1 MDIYIFRGKS
11 ATGKTT
17 LTNLLSGKI
26 NVPVLRKDDIFD
38 TLSKYVSDI
47 STLNGASYDILARQ
61 VQTCID
67 NNSDIIIDIALQ
79 DTKSLETFLNKINFK
94 NAAVYRFFCD
104 CSDNAI
110 WLDRWRERLKNPL
123 PNQYFKS
130 IDEITEHYS
139 KCEIK
144 TSSDEVVLDSVLG
157 VADLI
162 NSILKSINNEDYKIL
177 QED

>member
-1 MDIYIFRGKS
+1 MNIYIFRGKS

-17 LTNLLSGKI
+17 LTNLLSNKI

-61 VQTCID
+61 IQTCID

-79 DTKSLETFLNKINFK
+79 DTKALETFLNKINLK
-94 NAAVYRFFCD
+94 NATIHRFFCD
-104 CSDNAI
+104 CSDTDI
-110 WLDRWRERLKNPL
+110 WLDRWKERLKNPL

-130 IDEITEHYS
+130 IDEIAEHYG

-144 TSSDEVVLDSVLG
+144 PLNGEIVLDS
-157 VADLI
+157 I
-162 NSILKSINNEDYKIL
+162 ILVDELFGRIMEEI
-177 QED
+177 

>member
-1 MDIYIFRGKS
+1 MNIYIFRGKS

-17 LTNLLSGKI
+17 LTNLLSNKI

-47 STLNGASYDILARQ
+47 STLNCASYDILAQ
-61 VQTCID
+61 QIQTCID

-79 DTKSLETFLNKINFK
+79 DTKALETFLNKINFK
-94 NAAVYRFFCD
+94 NATVYRFFCD
-104 CSDNAI
+104 CSDNDI

-130 IDEITEHYS
+130 IDEIVEHYG
-139 KCEIK
+139 KCDIR
-144 TSSDEVVLDSVLG
+144 SLDDEVVLDSVLG
-157 VADLI
+157 VEEL
-162 NSILKSINNEDYKIL
+162 LEKIL
-177 QED
+177 ECIGNE

>member
-1 MDIYIFRGKS
+1 MNIYIFRGKS

-17 LTNLLSGKI
+17 LTNLFSNKI

-38 TLSKYVSDI
+38 TLSNYVNDI

-79 DTKSLETFLNKINFK
+79 DTKALETFLNKIDFK
-94 NAAVYRFFCD
+94 NATVHRFFCD
-104 CSDNAI
+104 CSDNDM
-110 WLDRWRERLKNPL
+110 WLDRWKERLKNPL

-130 IDEITEHYS
+130 IDEIVEHYS
-139 KCEIK
+139 KCDIK
-144 TSSDEVVLDSVLG
+144 PSDDEVVLDSILEVKELLNKVLE
-157 VADLI
+157 
-162 NSILKSINNEDYKIL
+162 NTNNENCKI
-177 QED
+177 